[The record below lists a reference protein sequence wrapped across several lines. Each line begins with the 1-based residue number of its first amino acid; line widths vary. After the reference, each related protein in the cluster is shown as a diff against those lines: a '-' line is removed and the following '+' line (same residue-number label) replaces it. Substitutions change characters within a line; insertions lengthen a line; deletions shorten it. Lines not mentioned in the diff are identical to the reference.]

1 MQAVEAEK
9 KAQAAQNKAADGPQL
24 EADEADDLD
33 PNQYHERRL
42 RALETTRASGRNPY
56 PHKFKLTMYIPAYV
70 AKYKDIEAGTRQEGQ
85 RDSLAGDLKSFR
97 NPHPTSACSAN
108 VTSVFQGGHKLQ
120 QRADLTICLYTL
132 LGRHK
137 VCLAFPFIVR
147 HACIHCVCLPSRFT
161 QTVLISRC
169 DHTSLLLIGR
179 RNISRA
185 LLFIL

>member
-85 RDSLAGDLKSFR
+85 RESLAGDLKSFR

-120 QRADLTICLYTL
+120 QRADLTIYIYPSLTGVGPAWHLCPQCDMLASPVCICPLRLHKLMLTADVTVCLYPL
-132 LGRHK
+132 LGRCR
-137 VCLAFPFIVR
+137 VCLAFPSV
-147 HACIHCVCLPSRFT
+147 V
-161 QTVLISRC
+161 
-169 DHTSLLLIGR
+169 
-179 RNISRA
+179 
-185 LLFIL
+185 

>member
-42 RALETTRASGRNPY
+42 RALETTRAGGRKPY

-85 RDSLAGDLKSFR
+85 RESLAGD
-97 NPHPTSACSAN
+97 
-108 VTSVFQGGHKLQ
+108 
-120 QRADLTICLYTL
+120 
-132 LGRHK
+132 
-137 VCLAFPFIVR
+137 
-147 HACIHCVCLPSRFT
+147 
-161 QTVLISRC
+161 
-169 DHTSLLLIGR
+169 
-179 RNISRA
+179 
-185 LLFIL
+185 